1 MSPGRLVGE
10 RRRALF
16 ESATRALGRSA
27 MLQRLHTEQV
37 DLGRGEGHGQG
48 QGQGQEMELRYGG
61 GAGRGSQIGDMGA
74 GGVSLH
80 LIHPDELWNLF
91 CIDPRIFSL
100 SLIHI

>member
-48 QGQGQEMELRYGG
+48 
-61 GAGRGSQIGDMGA
+61 
-74 GGVSLH
+74 
-80 LIHPDELWNLF
+80 
-91 CIDPRIFSL
+91 
-100 SLIHI
+100 